1 MHDPTRPFP
10 ATTIA
15 LLRPDP
21 SGFLV
26 FMVQRNRAVGFLP
39 NAWVFPGGRVEP
51 TDRLRHHAAVV
62 GGLRAA
68 ERLGGDLDE
77 AIGVL
82 VAGVRETFEEAA
94 VWLGQGMP
102 RERRFELGRD
112 GRPFTDVLA
121 DTGASLELDRLYPWS
136 RWVTPSVEPK
146 RFDTRFLVAVTEDT
160 EALHDSGET
169 VASRWLRPRDAY
181 DAAQRGDLP
190 MAPPTWWT
198 LHELAQ
204 HDTIDEVLAASASR
218 ALRPIEPIAKL
229 DSGEFELLLPG
240 DPEHPEPAIPDLPS
254 RVVFTQGRWW
264 ARPKSS

>member
-1 MHDPTRPFP
+1 MSEIRRPFP
-10 ATTIA
+10 AATIA

-26 FMVQRNRAVGFLP
+26 FLVQRNRAVGFLP
-39 NAWVFPGGRVEP
+39 NAWVFPGGRVE
-51 TDRLRHHAAVV
+51 TSDRLRAHAAVR
-62 GGLRAA
+62 GGGRAA

-77 AIGVL
+77 AFAVL

-94 VWLGQGMP
+94 VWLGDGMP

-121 DTGASLELDRLYPWS
+121 DTGASLDLDRLHPWS

-146 RFDTRFLVAVTEDT
+146 RFDTRFLLAITDDVD
-160 EALHDSGET
+160 ALHDDGET
-169 VASRWLRPRDAY
+169 VASKWMRPGDAY
-181 DAAQRGDLP
+181 DAAVRGDLP

-204 HDTIDEVLAASASR
+204 YDTIDAVIAASTDR
-218 ALRPIEPIAKL
+218 PMRPIEPIAKV
-229 DSGEFELLLPG
+229 DTGEFELVLPG
-240 DPEHPEPAIPDLPS
+240 DPDHPEPAISGLPG
-254 RVVFTQGRWW
+254 RVVFSQGRWW
-264 ARPKSS
+264 ARKAS